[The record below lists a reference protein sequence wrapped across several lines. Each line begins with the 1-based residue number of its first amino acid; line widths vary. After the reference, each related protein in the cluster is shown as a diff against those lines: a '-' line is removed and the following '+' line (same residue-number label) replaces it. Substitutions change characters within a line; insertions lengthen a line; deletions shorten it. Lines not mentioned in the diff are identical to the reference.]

1 MRILLLIKIR
11 EYHVSYG
18 KERNLKTL
26 KIERDIAADTGAV
39 WALLKDFQ
47 HIDAFNPNLSRS
59 SHIGGTPL
67 EGVGAERRCDL
78 EDGRNWI
85 EERVIDWRP
94 GESYTV
100 EIYAGTMPIED
111 VRTTLAVFANGA
123 GSRAVMQI
131 VYTPKFGLFGR
142 ILDALL
148 LGRKMTGL
156 MHKVLEGLEHKAIQ
170 A

>member
-1 MRILLLIKIR
+1 MLVLLFVAIR
-11 EYHVSYG
+11 ELVFSYG
-18 KERNLKTL
+18 KEHNLKTL
-26 KIERDIAADTGAV
+26 KIERDVAADAAL

-78 EDGRNWI
+78 KDGRNWI

-100 EIYAGTMPIED
+100 EIYAGTMPIKD
-111 VRTTLAVFANGA
+111 VRTTLAVFPNGA

-148 LGRKMTGL
+148 LRRKMTGL
-156 MHKVLEGLEHKAIQ
+156 MHRVLEGLEHKSIQ
-170 A
+170 T